1 MWSKRNN
8 MYRIWNSQKTVDG
21 NKALVPLREEDL
33 LFIME
38 WRNSQMDILRTKK
51 ILTSEDQ
58 KNYFYNIV
66 AKDFDSTEPRQ
77 ILVSYLEDGKCMGY
91 GGLTYIDWPSL
102 RAEVSFLMQTALSR
116 DHARYQQYFA
126 EYLQLLK
133 QLSFHELPLRRLF
146 TETSDIR
153 PWHIE
158 VLSKCGFRFE
168 GRLRSHV
175 RIGENY
181 VDSLLHGCLRS
192 DEVAT

>member
-66 AKDFDSTEPRQ
+66 SKDFDSTEPRQ
-77 ILVSYLEDGKCMGY
+77 ILVSYLEDGKCVGY
-91 GGLTYIDWPSL
+91 GGLTYIDWPAL
-102 RAEVSFLMQTALSR
+102 R
-116 DHARYQQYFA
+116 
-126 EYLQLLK
+126 
-133 QLSFHELPLRRLF
+133 
-146 TETSDIR
+146 
-153 PWHIE
+153 
-158 VLSKCGFRFE
+158 
-168 GRLRSHV
+168 
-175 RIGENY
+175 
-181 VDSLLHGCLRS
+181 
-192 DEVAT
+192 